1 MCPAFTTDS
10 HCICFHNGL
19 ALHLHILLFPT
30 LPNAHPILLYS
41 SKFEAISFF
50 SEYLVLPNSSLVFEI
65 GKETNCHGSPHLIVT
80 VIFLVPLPLPALPS
94 SAPIPSFPLRPRRVH
109 DKTTRVSR

>member
-65 GKETNCHGSPHLIVT
+65 GKETTVMALLI
-80 VIFLVPLPLPALPS
+80 
-94 SAPIPSFPLRPRRVH
+94 
-109 DKTTRVSR
+109 